1 MMIQRPVVSLLLA
14 GLLAA
19 TMAPDP
25 ADAQIPAP
33 PQQRAVALTGGTVHT
48 VSGSAIPNGTVVFQ
62 DGRITAVGANVVIP
76 DGAERVD
83 VTGRHVYPGLIDAL
97 SQMGLYEIGAVPV
110 TVDLNEVGRFNP
122 NVRARLAVNPESRH
136 IGTARSN
143 GVLVTVT
150 APAGGIIAGLASAMA
165 LDGWTWEQMTLAP
178 DLGMVVQWPSP
189 FQERQYDESVR
200 DLSDFFA
207 TARAYTAARAAAPAR
222 HRVDARLEAMAPVLD
237 GRTPV
242 LVHASELRQIQDA
255 VAWAEAEGVRIVLIG
270 GHDAGYVADLLAR
283 RGIPVVVTTVLDS
296 PNRAWE
302 PYDTRYTLPAR
313 LHQAGVPFAIA
324 GAASAPYANRLPYEA
339 GAAIAFGLPA
349 QEALRAV
356 TLYPARILGLDQR
369 IGTIE
374 PGRDATLLVTTG
386 SPLEY
391 ATTIEQ
397 AYIQGRRIDLRDAHR
412 QFFEKYTE
420 RLRP

>member
-1 MMIQRPVVSLLLA
+1 MKTQRPIVPTILA
-14 GLLAA
+14 GLLAL
-19 TMAPDP
+19 TLAPVS
-25 ADAQIPAP
+25 AAAQVPAP
-33 PQQRAVALTGGTVHT
+33 PQARAIALTGGTVHT
-48 VSGSAIPNGTVVFQ
+48 VSGDPIPNGTVVFH
-62 DGRITAVGANVVIP
+62 DGRITAVGANVAIP
-76 DGAERVD
+76 EGAERVD
-83 VTGRHVYPGLIDAL
+83 VTGRHVFPGLIDAL

-150 APAGGIIAGLASAMA
+150 APAGGIVAGLASAMA

-189 FQERQYDESVR
+189 FQERQYDESVAE
-200 DLSDFFA
+200 LNEFFA
-207 TARAYTAARAAAPAR
+207 SARAYTAARAAAPDR
-222 HRVDARLEAMAPVLD
+222 HRVDARFDAMAPVLD

-283 RGIPVVVTTVLDS
+283 RGIPVIITTILDS

-313 LHQAGVPFAIA
+313 LHHAGVTFAIA
-324 GAASAPYANRLPYEA
+324 GSASAPNANRLPYEA

-349 QEALRAV
+349 HEALRAV
-356 TLYPARILGLDQR
+356 TLYPARILGLDHR
-369 IGTIE
+369 IGAIE

-386 SPLEY
+386 NPLQY
-391 ATTIEQ
+391 AATIEQ
-397 AYIQGRRIDLRDAHR
+397 AYVQGRRIDLRDAHR

-420 RLRP
+420 RLR